1 MKKLDEKVFRFI
13 EEHNLIKKGD
23 KILVAL
29 SGGPDSIFLL
39 RFLLKYKR
47 KYRIEVGSMHINHM
61 IRGKEAERDEKFCAR
76 LCEQFAVNFHT
87 AKRDVPSYAKKNK
100 ISIEEAAREIRYQE
114 LGKVRKKFGYDKIA
128 TAHTCSDNAET
139 MFLNLIKG
147 SGLKGLSGIP
157 ISRGEI
163 IRPVLTITKDEILK
177 FLKQN
182 KIKYLTDES
191 NRSNVYER
199 NFIRNKIFPL
209 LNRELNPKL
218 EETLFKSS
226 LVLRR
231 QAEVQSSV
239 VEIVSK
245 LVVKQKKNSLEID
258 LTSLNKITTDIWS
271 DVIKLALDRTFLAQF
286 SFNDCKKV
294 MSLIQKQNG
303 KSVNISKNLAAVKER
318 NIILIFP
325 KPVNQKAV
333 FIKLKIGE
341 SVQTGDMKIRIEK
354 VSKQEIEYSTDKNI
368 ELIAGDELGDEFV
381 LRTWRNGDRFYPLG
395 LKGSKKISDFLNDRK
410 VTVSEKPKQLVLLNN
425 NKIVW
430 VVGHRI
436 DDRFKIKNTTRKV
449 IRLCLN

>member
-1 MKKLDEKVFRFI
+1 MKKLDEKVIRFI
-13 EEHNLIKKGD
+13 EEHKLIKKGD
-23 KILVAL
+23 RILVAL

-39 RFLLKYKR
+39 HFLLKYKR
-47 KYRIEVGSMHINHM
+47 KYRIEVGAMHINHM
-61 IRGKEAERDEKFCAR
+61 IRGKESERDEKFCGR

-87 AKRDVPSYAKKNK
+87 AKRDVPFYAKKNK
-100 ISIEEAAREIRYQE
+100 ISIEEAAREIRYKE

-182 KIKYLTDES
+182 KIKYLIDES
-191 NRSNVYER
+191 NLSNVYER

-209 LNRELNPKL
+209 LKKQLNPKL

-271 DVIKLALDRTFLAQF
+271 DVTKLALDRTFHAQF

-294 MSLIQKQNG
+294 LSLIQKQNG

-333 FIKLKIGE
+333 FVKLKIGE
-341 SVQTGDMKIRIEK
+341 SVQAGDMKIRIEK
-354 VSKQEIEYSTDKNI
+354 VGKQEIEYSTEKNI
-368 ELIAGDELGDEFV
+368 ELIAGDELVDEFV

-395 LKGSKKISDFLNDRK
+395 LRGSKKISDFLNDRK

-449 IRLCLN
+449 VRLCLN

>member
-1 MKKLDEKVFRFI
+1 MKKLDEKVIRFI
-13 EEHNLIKKGD
+13 EEHKLIKKGD

-39 RFLLKYKR
+39 HFLLKYKR
-47 KYRIEVGSMHINHM
+47 KYRIEIGTMHINHM
-61 IRGKEAERDEKFCAR
+61 IRDKDAYNDEKFCR
-76 LCEQFAVNFHT
+76 NLCERLSVQYHAVERN
-87 AKRDVPSYAKKNK
+87 VPSYAKKNK

-114 LGKVRKKFGYDKIA
+114 LGKVQKEFGYDNIA

-177 FLKQN
+177 FLTQN
-182 KIKYLTDES
+182 KIKYLIDES
-191 NRSNVYER
+191 NLSNVYER
-199 NFIRNKIFPL
+199 NYIRNKIFPL
-209 LNRELNPKL
+209 LKRELNPKL

-258 LTSLNKITTDIWS
+258 LTSLKKITTDIWS

-294 MSLIQKQNG
+294 LSLIQKQNG

-333 FIKLKIGE
+333 FVKLKIGE
-341 SVQTGDMKIRIEK
+341 SVQAGDMKIRIEK
-354 VSKQEIEYSTDKNI
+354 VGKQEIEYSTDKNI
-368 ELIAGDELGDEFV
+368 ELIGGDELVDEFV

-395 LKGSKKISDFLNDRK
+395 LRGSKKISDFLNDRK

-425 NKIVW
+425 NNIVW

-449 IRLCLN
+449 VRLCLN

>member
-1 MKKLDEKVFRFI
+1 MKKLDEKVIRFI
-13 EEHNLIKKGD
+13 EEHKLIKKGD
-23 KILVAL
+23 RILVAL

-39 RFLLKYKR
+39 HFLLKYKR

-100 ISIEEAAREIRYQE
+100 ISIEEAARDIRYQE

-333 FIKLKIGE
+333 FVKLKIGE
-341 SVQTGDMKIRIEK
+341 SVQAGEMKIRIEK
-354 VSKQEIEYSTDKNI
+354 VGKQEIEYSTDKNI
-368 ELIAGDELGDEFV
+368 ELIGGDELVDEFV
-381 LRTWRNGDRFYPLG
+381 LRTWRNGDRFYALG